1 MGIQRMGRANRKEPS
16 TPLKQRQA
24 SDRQGGGGGLLGQAY
39 SKCMETS
46 KGLELRILAELSSG
60 INMGPDFGGK

>member
-1 MGIQRMGRANRKEPS
+1 MGRANIEEPS
-16 TPLKQRQA
+16 RPLKQRQA
-24 SDRQGGGGGLLGQAY
+24 SDRQGGGGLLGQAY

-60 INMGPDFGGK
+60 INMGPDFVGK